1 MTSAQHTNTLDLNP
15 TGHTDHGHDQDQD
28 HDDDHGGASHSTFK
42 GYMTGFVLAVIL
54 TAIPFWL
61 VMGKVLPNSN
71 ITGLVIL
78 AIAAVQIVVHMVY
91 FRHMNTS
98 SEGGWSLLALAVT
111 VVLLVIMLSGSIWVM
126 YHLNTNMMPHTMHEM
141 KNMP

>member
-15 TGHTDHGHDQDQD
+15 TGHTDHGHDQD

-91 FRHMNTS
+91 FLHMNTS
-98 SEGGWSLLALAVT
+98 SEGGWSLLALAFT